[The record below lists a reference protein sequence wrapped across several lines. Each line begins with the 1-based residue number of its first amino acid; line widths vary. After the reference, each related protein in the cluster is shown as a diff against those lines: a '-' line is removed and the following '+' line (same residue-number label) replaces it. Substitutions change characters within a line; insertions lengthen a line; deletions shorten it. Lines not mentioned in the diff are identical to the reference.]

1 MSLID
6 VYVYNSDGHCSRPND
21 TIGPPELSRSDYQQ
35 QVEEICQDWHRMKCG
50 DETPRYIDSDCCI
63 SWCEQLT
70 SFFSQASS
78 WKDHCFK
85 MWRCRKNEKAR
96 MKFSMILTN
105 TTDSSCLG
113 RIKVKQCWKLN
124 FPTIKLTPSSEV
136 GVFDFLVTFLMP
148 IVVGPLIP
156 PFRECQTYPPPDP
169 GPRSYRYKFDFHAD
183 HAKLEM

>member
-1 MSLID
+1 MSLIY
-6 VYVYNSDGHCSRPND
+6 VYVYNADGHCSRPND
-21 TIGPPELSRSDYQQ
+21 TLGPSELNRSNYQQ
-35 QVEEICQDWHRMKCG
+35 HVEVMRQYWHRMECG
-50 DETPRYIDSDCCI
+50 NETPTYIDRDCCI

-78 WKDHCFK
+78 WKDRCFK
-85 MWRCRKNEKAR
+85 MWRCRKNEKTR
-96 MKFSMILTN
+96 KQFSMILTN
-105 TTDSSCLG
+105 TTDSSYLG
-113 RIKVKQCWKLN
+113 TIKVKRCWKLN
-124 FPTIKLTPSSEV
+124 FLVIKLTTSSEV

-169 GPRSYRYKFDFHAD
+169 GARSYRYKFDFHAD

>member
-6 VYVYNSDGHCSRPND
+6 VYVYNADGHCSRPND

-50 DETPRYIDSDCCI
+50 NETPRYIDSDCCI

-113 RIKVKQCWKLN
+113 RIKVKQCGKLK
-124 FPTIKLTPSSEV
+124 FPAIKLTPSSEV
-136 GVFDFLVTFLMP
+136 GVIDFLVTFLMP